1 MTPLEFASQ
10 FRYSED
16 KPTDRANS
24 SGNSEREVYEVH
36 NSLLITKITSP
47 VLYDSL
53 ERVAKNLLID
63 PEKIN
68 MYVYGSGEVNAKC
81 YNGVGDGYVIILSSS
96 LVKLLKD
103 KELDF
108 VIGHELGHLL
118 LGHTKEK
125 NFSTAEGNK
134 LSRSK
139 ELSVDRI
146 GLVANRDLD
155 ATLRA
160 IIKTISGLTDN
171 FLKFNISEFIN
182 QLRKFDIDSS
192 TMLSQTT
199 HPSFVIRAR
208 ALLLFSTSDKYQEIF
223 NKEGKDLYQIDLAIK
238 REMDKHIDKT
248 FNERTEKLKN
258 NFNFWITCFAAIS
271 DNSLSK
277 SEQKYISD
285 KYGQEKLDKFKALI
299 EGRGLNEIQDL
310 VNRKLLEASNELAE
324 FRNISV
330 NDDIEEIVQ
339 ELSERFENRELKD
352 DVVNFFKNNNF

>member
-1 MTPLEFASQ
+1 
-10 FRYSED
+10 
-16 KPTDRANS
+16 
-24 SGNSEREVYEVH
+24 
-36 NSLLITKITSP
+36 
-47 VLYDSL
+47 
-53 ERVAKNLLID
+53 
-63 PEKIN
+63 
-68 MYVYGSGEVNAKC
+68 MYVYGGGEANAKC
-81 YNGVGDGYVIILSSS
+81 YNGVDDGYVIILSSS
-96 LVKLLKD
+96 LVKLLKE

-125 NFSTAEGNK
+125 NFTTAEGNK

-160 IIKTISGLTDN
+160 IIKTISGLPDD
-171 FLKFNISEFIN
+171 FLNFNISEFIN
-182 QLRKFDIDSS
+182 QLRKFDINSS

-199 HPSFVIRAR
+199 HPSFLIRAR

-248 FNERTEKLKN
+248 FNETTEKLKN

-285 KYGQEKLDKFKALI
+285 KYGQEKLDKFKKLI
-299 EGRGLNEIQDL
+299 DGR
-310 VNRKLLEASNELAE
+310 S
-324 FRNISV
+324 
-330 NDDIEEIVQ
+330 
-339 ELSERFENRELKD
+339 LK
-352 DVVNFFKNNNF
+352 

>member
-1 MTPLEFASQ
+1 M
-10 FRYSED
+10 
-16 KPTDRANS
+16 
-24 SGNSEREVYEVH
+24 
-36 NSLLITKITSP
+36 
-47 VLYDSL
+47 
-53 ERVAKNLLID
+53 
-63 PEKIN
+63 
-68 MYVYGSGEVNAKC
+68 
-81 YNGVGDGYVIILSSS
+81 
-96 LVKLLKD
+96 
-103 KELDF
+103 
-108 VIGHELGHLL
+108 
-118 LGHTKEK
+118 
-125 NFSTAEGNK
+125 
-134 LSRSK
+134 
-139 ELSVDRI
+139 
-146 GLVANRDLD
+146 
-155 ATLRA
+155 RA

-285 KYGQEKLDKFKALI
+285 KYGQEKLDKFKKLI
-299 EGRGLNEIQDL
+299 EGSGLNEIQDL

-324 FRNISV
+324 YRNISV

-352 DVVNFFKNNNF
+352 DVVNFLKIIIFETMLINKEYESFNNHSYYNYVFSDNSYFLEIFKRNCVYFLQNN